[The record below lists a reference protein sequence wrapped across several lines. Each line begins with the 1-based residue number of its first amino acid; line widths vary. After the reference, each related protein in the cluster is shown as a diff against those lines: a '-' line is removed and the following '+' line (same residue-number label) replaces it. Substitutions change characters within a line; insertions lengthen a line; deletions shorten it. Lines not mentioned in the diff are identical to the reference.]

1 MTNMTSVKELNK
13 IIRNHLIEQSE
24 LNQKNVLNAISN
36 YGETLDK
43 LIENQVFGSYQKTD
57 VVLLFQLNSR
67 DNDADISFTDSDDK
81 IVYYKSYEIYIT
93 MYGDNS
99 PNVGNKISAR
109 FRTQNVKNSLL
120 DSGIYLEYISNPTI
134 INEFKNKSL
143 WIRTDLS
150 IGIRCKFSITQ
161 INSGDNFS
169 VINDIKIINK
179 N

>member
-1 MTNMTSVKELNK
+1 MTNMASVKELNK

-99 PNVGNKISAR
+99 PNIANNIASR
-109 FRTQNVKNSLL
+109 FRTQQVKNSLL

-150 IGIRCKFSITQ
+150 IGIRCQFSISQ
-161 INSGDNFS
+161 IGKEDNFN
-169 VINDIKIINK
+169 VINTVNIINK